1 MGEGGVACAPS
12 QHIMERFPIPE
23 SLCGGKGV
31 LASNPFGAEKK
42 TRNGERGDEVKREDE
57 LGAEIGLELD
67 RRAKKGELEK
77 GELERHRKGELEEGE
92 LHNGELEKGELRN
105 GEFEKGES
113 APKKWRK
120 SEVEVG
126 DRRRRDEAEKGE
138 IISDRRNRREL
149 ERGEFVPDKWKRW
162 QDLEK
167 SQNQSTRGRRVDS
180 EKGDVTER
188 SLKNSQQS
196 SLEDSHRRND
206 RRPCD
211 SDQRKRSSS
220 SRLDGNVHERDAKK
234 SLRVSEVEP
243 GEIKHDNSNGRS
255 RDREGKV
262 GRWHKWQAIESESS
276 NHKHH
281 FDLSDQSGSRTH
293 RKSEEIGRSTNP
305 ERSHR
310 NESSSTSKVP
320 SSSRYSSSR
329 YDDPSFSSRGSH
341 DRQGRSP
348 GHSERSPKERSHHA
362 DHRDRSPRRLER
374 SPHEKSH
381 HSDHRDHTPS
391 RFNRSPRQR
400 ARHHDHRDRTP
411 AHLERSPHDKRHSAD
426 HRESNKK
433 SQGSEKQQSSRHDE
447 RLGRKEYSE
456 KDFLKNKPSRS
467 SCDRSTID
475 RLDKEKRFQSSSRH
489 SSETPPPPPPPVLPP
504 PPLLPAPPPPPSPPL
519 GVIEEPSM
527 EEDMDI
533 SDTPPRDPITS
544 DFDAGK
550 WFYLDHCGIEQGP
563 SKLVDLRRL
572 VDEGVLLSDHLIKHA
587 DSDRWVTV
595 ENAASPLV
603 PLNLPSIVSDVVTQT
618 ASPPEAPGN
627 LLVDAG
633 IICQETSSSMLLQ
646 KEAVKGQSP
655 VIAECLEDYHID
667 ERVET
672 LLGGYTIVGGKELEI
687 IGEALNTTF
696 EHADWEKW
704 GQSEG
709 FSRFKAQTPSIYPRE
724 EGFGGVFK
732 GFSTE
737 SSEIKPVFATSG
749 KDYAGPSGGSS
760 DWFVGRWSCKGGDW
774 KRNDEVGQDKSYRRK
789 LVINESY
796 PLCQMSKSGHEDP
809 RWHRKD
815 DLYYPSRSKRLDLPL
830 WAFSSIDDNTDSTSD
845 PSKSAVASRSAQTKP
860 LSLRGV
866 KGTILP
872 VVRINACVVK
882 DQGSIEPHL
891 KVKTSERHV
900 SKSSRSHSSSD
911 RNSLHEGSSRSRKL
925 HEHDFQSLQRCRTIL
940 NIPKDHICTI
950 DELSVDLG
958 DWFYLDGAGYEH
970 GPLSYLE
977 LQELVGK
984 GAILEQSSVF
994 RKNDNTW
1001 LPITMKLKSSEAVNS
1016 EEEARTSTARFSS
1029 SSLVQLSCNNMST
1042 ASHSFHSLYP
1052 QFIGYTRGKLHELVM
1067 RSYKNREFAAVISE
1081 VLDPWINAKQPKKEM
1096 DKHFPFNSSITK
1108 SSAVLS
1114 HDLSV
1119 SNIWNS
1125 EDGIYREGKRSR
1137 FLVDESDEDSEMEDA
1152 LLSNEKNDWSF
1163 EDLCGEA
1170 DIFQDNATS
1179 QTENGSWGL
1188 LNGHIL
1194 ARVFH
1199 FLKGDMKSLLSSATT
1214 CKHWNASV
1222 NFYRSICRHVDLSSV
1237 GPKCTDTVLQSLMG
1251 GYGKKNLMSLVL
1263 KGCFNV
1269 SAGVLEGILQLF
1281 PHIANVDIRGCNQF
1295 KELQFRYPN
1304 INWIKRSS
1312 SFGAKNQEESYSK
1325 TRSLKQITENNY
1337 LISRTY
1343 RSLSGCLDD
1352 SGDLENF
1359 GISESNSIDRKDFS
1373 SLQFKQGFYKRP
1385 KLLDARKSSELLSRD
1400 AQMRHWLH
1408 RKSENSYK
1416 KMEEFIANSLKDIVK
1431 GKKSDFFMPKIA
1443 KIEDRMRCGYYVR
1456 RGLSSVKDDISRM
1469 CRDAFKSKSQG
1480 DAVDRRKIIMSFIQL
1495 VKRLENPRLI
1505 IQGDELI
1512 KAVKDGSEAGSYF
1525 SESKYKKK
1533 QSKVLSEKKS
1543 INRGINTSYANG
1555 GTDYRAYA
1563 FDREI
1568 KRSLSKLKKREM
1580 DSDSETSEDDGNDFS
1595 EDDRGEDESTASDTE
1610 SDLEIHSGS
1619 GMWDLKGEMDESS
1632 ESVVTDDREW
1642 GARMTKASLV
1652 PPVTRKYE
1660 VIDKY
1665 LIVADEEEVQRKM
1678 QVALPD
1684 DYSEKLLAQKS
1695 GIEESDME
1703 IPEVKDYK
1711 PRKKLGVE
1719 VLEQEVYGIDPYT
1732 HNLLLDSMPEEPDW
1746 PLADRHKFIEESLLR
1761 TLNKQVRHFTGT
1773 GNTPMVYPL
1782 QPVIEEVLKNAEE
1795 VGDRQAIKMCQGI
1808 LKAMRSRPDD
1818 NYVAYRKGLGV
1829 VCNKQEGFEQDDF
1842 VVEFLGEVYPAWK
1855 WFEKQDGI
1863 RALQKNS
1870 QDPAPEFYNIYLE
1883 RPKGDSD
1890 GYDLVVV
1897 DAMHK
1902 ANYASRICHSC
1913 RPNCEAKVTAVDGQY
1928 QIGIY
1933 SLLPIGYG
1941 EEITFDY
1948 NSVTE
1953 SKEEYEAS
1961 VCLCGSQVC
1970 RGSYLN
1976 LSGEGAFEKV
1986 LKDCHGVLDRHK
1998 LILEACEANFVS
2010 QDDYIDLG
2018 RAGLGTCLLAGLP
2031 DWLVAYS
2038 AHLVR
2043 FINFER
2049 TKLPDEILRHNLE
2062 EKRKFFSDICLE
2074 VEKND
2079 AEVQAEGVYNARL
2092 QNIALTLDKVRY
2104 VMRCMFGDPK
2114 KAPPPVEKLT
2124 AEGVVSVLWK
2134 GEGSLVEDLL
2144 HSMAPHVEADL
2155 LSDLKSKIQAHDPS
2169 GSSNIQTELRKSLL
2183 WLRDELRNLPCTYKC
2198 RHDAAADLIHIYAYT
2213 KVFFKIREY
2222 KSFKS
2227 PPVYISPLDLGPKYA
2242 DKMGSG
2248 FQEYCKTYG
2257 ENYCLGQLIYW
2268 YSQMNADPDCRLARA
2283 CKGCLS
2289 PPDISSFYAKSQ
2301 KPLREHVYGPRTMR
2315 FMLSRMEKEPQRPWP
2330 KDRIWL
2336 FKSNPKIF
2344 GSPMLDAVLNK
2355 CPLDKEMMHW
2365 LKTRPSVFQGSWEG

>member
-31 LASNPFGAEKK
+31 LASKPFGAEKK
-42 TRNGERGDEVKREDE
+42 TRNGERGDEAEREDE
-57 LGAEIGLELD
+57 LGAEKGLELE
-67 RRAKKGELEK
+67 RRTKKGELET
-77 GELERHRKGELEEGE
+77 GEPVLERHRKGELEEGE
-92 LHNGELEKGELRN
+92 LHNGELEKGDLRN

-180 EKGDVTER
+180 EKGDVPER

-211 SDQRKRSSS
+211 SDHRKRSSS

-234 SLRVSEVEP
+234 SSRVSEVEP

-262 GRWHKWQAIESESS
+262 GRWPKWQAIESESS

-281 FDLSDQSGSRTH
+281 CDLFDQSRSRTH
-293 RKSEEIGRSTNP
+293 RKSEEIIRSTNP

-310 NESSSTSKVP
+310 SESSSTSKVP
-320 SSSRYSSSR
+320 SSTRYSSSR
-329 YDDPSFSSRGSH
+329 FDDPSFFSRGSH

-391 RFNRSPRQR
+391 RCNRSPRQR

-411 AHLERSPHDKRHSAD
+411 AHLERSPHGIRHSAD

-447 RLGRKEYSE
+447 KFGRKEYSE
-456 KDFLKNKPSRS
+456 KEKDFLKNKSSRS
-467 SCDRSTID
+467 SCDRSTVD
-475 RLDKEKRFQSSSRH
+475 RFDKEKRFQSSSRH
-489 SSETPPPPPPPVLPP
+489 SSETPPPPPPAVLPP
-504 PPLLPAPPPPPSPPL
+504 PPPLPAPPPPPPPS
-519 GVIEEPSM
+519 GVIEEPSSM

-550 WFYLDHCGIEQGP
+550 WFYLDHFGIEQGP
-563 SKLVDLRRL
+563 SKLVDLRQL

-627 LLVDAG
+627 LLVDVG
-633 IICQETSSSMLLQ
+633 IICQETTSSMLLQ
-646 KEAVKGQSP
+646 KEALKKQSP

-672 LLGGYTIVGGKELEI
+672 LLDGYTIVGGKELEI

-704 GQSEG
+704 AQSEAGGPVRTTRYGALPLG
-709 FSRFKAQTPSIYPRE
+709 FSRFKAQTPSIHPRE
-724 EGFGGVFK
+724 EGVGGVFK

-737 SSEIKPVFATSG
+737 ISEIKPVSAPSG
-749 KDYAGPSGGSS
+749 KDYAVPSGGSS

-774 KRNDEVGQDKSYRRK
+774 KRNDEVGQDRSYRRK

-815 DLYYPSRSKRLDLPL
+815 DLYYPSSSSRLDLPL
-830 WAFSSIDDNTDSTSD
+830 WAFSSIDDNTDSNSD

-882 DQGSIEPHL
+882 DQGSTESHM
-891 KVKTSERHV
+891 KVKTSERHL
-900 SKSSRSHSSSD
+900 SKSSRSHSSSSD

-925 HEHDFQSLQRCRTIL
+925 HEHDLQSLQRCQTIL

-977 LQELVGK
+977 LQELVDK

-1029 SSLVQLSCNNMST
+1029 TSLVQSSCNNMSF
-1042 ASHSFHSLYP
+1042 AAHSFHSLHP

-1067 RSYKNREFAAVISE
+1067 RSYKNREFAAVIIFC
-1081 VLDPWINAKQPKKEM
+1081 PYP
-1096 DKHFPFNSSITK
+1096 
-1108 SSAVLS
+1108 
-1114 HDLSV
+1114 
-1119 SNIWNS
+1119 
-1125 EDGIYREGKRSR
+1125 EDGIYREGKRAR
-1137 FLVDESDEDSEMEDA
+1137 FLVDESDEDSEMEEA
-1152 LLSNEKNDWSF
+1152 LLPNEKNDWSF
-1163 EDLCGEA
+1163 EDICGEA
-1170 DIFQDNATS
+1170 DTFEDNAAMP
-1179 QTENGSWGL
+1179 QMENGSWGL
-1188 LNGHIL
+1188 LNGRVL

-1199 FLKGDMKSLLSSATT
+1199 FLKGDMKSLLSSAAT

-1222 NFYRSICRHVDLSSV
+1222 DFYRSICRHVDLSSV
-1237 GPKCTDTVLQSLMG
+1237 GPKCTDIVLQSLMG

-1269 SAGVLEGILQLF
+1269 SAGVLEGILQLY
-1281 PHIANVDIRGCNQF
+1281 PHIANVNIRGCNQF

-1312 SFGAKNQEESYSK
+1312 SFGAKNQEESHSK

-1359 GISESNSIDRKDFS
+1359 GISESNSIDRNDFS

-1408 RKSENSYK
+1408 RKSGNSYK

-1431 GKKSDFFMPKIA
+1431 GKKSEFFMPK
-1443 KIEDRMRCGYYVR
+1443 
-1456 RGLSSVKDDISRM
+1456 
-1469 CRDAFKSKSQG
+1469 
-1480 DAVDRRKIIMSFIQL
+1480 
-1495 VKRLENPRLI
+1495 
-1505 IQGDELI
+1505 
-1512 KAVKDGSEAGSYF
+1512 
-1525 SESKYKKK
+1525 
-1533 QSKVLSEKKS
+1533 VLPKFL
-1543 INRGINTSYANG
+1543 
-1555 GTDYRAYA
+1555 AYA

-1580 DSDSETSEDDGNDFS
+1580 DSDSETSEDVENDFS
-1595 EDDRGEDESTASDTE
+1595 EDDRGEDESTASETE

-1619 GMWDLKGEMDESS
+1619 GMWDLKGEMDESL

-1665 LIVADEEEVQRKM
+1665 LIVADQEEVQRKM

-1695 GIEESDME
+1695 GTEESDME

-1711 PRKKLGVE
+1711 PRKTLGVE

-1746 PLADRHKFIEESLLR
+1746 PLADRHKFIEE
-1761 TLNKQVRHFTGT
+1761 
-1773 GNTPMVYPL
+1773 
-1782 QPVIEEVLKNAEE
+1782 
-1795 VGDRQAIKMCQGI
+1795 
-1808 LKAMRSRPDD
+1808 
-1818 NYVAYRKGLGV
+1818 GLGV

-1842 VVEFLGEVYPAWK
+1842 VVEFLGEVT
-1855 WFEKQDGI
+1855 WFH
-1863 RALQKNS
+1863 
-1870 QDPAPEFYNIYLE
+1870 F
-1883 RPKGDSD
+1883 
-1890 GYDLVVV
+1890 
-1897 DAMHK
+1897 
-1902 ANYASRICHSC
+1902 
-1913 RPNCEAKVTAVDGQY
+1913 
-1928 QIGIY
+1928 
-1933 SLLPIGYG
+1933 LL
-1941 EEITFDY
+1941 
-1948 NSVTE
+1948 
-1953 SKEEYEAS
+1953 
-1961 VCLCGSQVC
+1961 
-1970 RGSYLN
+1970 
-1976 LSGEGAFEKV
+1976 
-1986 LKDCHGVLDRHK
+1986 
-1998 LILEACEANFVS
+1998 
-2010 QDDYIDLG
+2010 
-2018 RAGLGTCLLAGLP
+2018 
-2031 DWLVAYS
+2031 
-2038 AHLVR
+2038 
-2043 FINFER
+2043 
-2049 TKLPDEILRHNLE
+2049 
-2062 EKRKFFSDICLE
+2062 
-2074 VEKND
+2074 
-2079 AEVQAEGVYNARL
+2079 
-2092 QNIALTLDKVRY
+2092 
-2104 VMRCMFGDPK
+2104 
-2114 KAPPPVEKLT
+2114 
-2124 AEGVVSVLWK
+2124 
-2134 GEGSLVEDLL
+2134 
-2144 HSMAPHVEADL
+2144 
-2155 LSDLKSKIQAHDPS
+2155 
-2169 GSSNIQTELRKSLL
+2169 
-2183 WLRDELRNLPCTYKC
+2183 
-2198 RHDAAADLIHIYAYT
+2198 
-2213 KVFFKIREY
+2213 
-2222 KSFKS
+2222 
-2227 PPVYISPLDLGPKYA
+2227 
-2242 DKMGSG
+2242 
-2248 FQEYCKTYG
+2248 
-2257 ENYCLGQLIYW
+2257 
-2268 YSQMNADPDCRLARA
+2268 
-2283 CKGCLS
+2283 
-2289 PPDISSFYAKSQ
+2289 
-2301 KPLREHVYGPRTMR
+2301 
-2315 FMLSRMEKEPQRPWP
+2315 
-2330 KDRIWL
+2330 
-2336 FKSNPKIF
+2336 
-2344 GSPMLDAVLNK
+2344 
-2355 CPLDKEMMHW
+2355 
-2365 LKTRPSVFQGSWEG
+2365 

>member
-31 LASNPFGAEKK
+31 LASKPFGAEKK
-42 TRNGERGDEVKREDE
+42 TRNGERGDEAEREDE
-57 LGAEIGLELD
+57 LGAEKGLELE
-67 RRAKKGELEK
+67 RRTKKGELET
-77 GELERHRKGELEEGE
+77 GEPVLERHRKGELEEGE
-92 LHNGELEKGELRN
+92 LHNGELEKGDLRN

-149 ERGEFVPDKWKRW
+149 ERGEFVADKWKRW

-180 EKGDVTER
+180 EKGDVPER

-211 SDQRKRSSS
+211 SDHRKRSSS

-234 SLRVSEVEP
+234 SSRVSEVEP

-262 GRWHKWQAIESESS
+262 GRWPKWQAIESESS

-281 FDLSDQSGSRTH
+281 CDLFDQSRSRTH
-293 RKSEEIGRSTNP
+293 RKSEEIIRSTNP

-310 NESSSTSKVP
+310 SESSLTSKVP

-329 YDDPSFSSRGSH
+329 FDDPSFFSRGSH

-391 RFNRSPRQR
+391 RCNRSPRQR

-411 AHLERSPHDKRHSAD
+411 AHLERSPHDIRHSAD

-447 RLGRKEYSE
+447 KFGRKEYSE
-456 KDFLKNKPSRS
+456 KEKDFLKNKSSRS
-467 SCDRSTID
+467 SCDRSTVD
-475 RLDKEKRFQSSSRH
+475 RFDKEKRFQSSSRH
-489 SSETPPPPPPPVLPP
+489 SSETPPPPPPAVLPP
-504 PPLLPAPPPPPSPPL
+504 PPPLPAPPPPPPPS
-519 GVIEEPSM
+519 GVIEEPSSM

-550 WFYLDHCGIEQGP
+550 WFYLDHFGIEQGP
-563 SKLVDLRRL
+563 SKLVDLRQL

-627 LLVDAG
+627 LLVDVG
-633 IICQETSSSMLLQ
+633 IICQETTSSMLLQ
-646 KEAVKGQSP
+646 KEALKEQSP

-687 IGEALNTTF
+687 IG
-696 EHADWEKW
+696 
-704 GQSEG
+704 G
-709 FSRFKAQTPSIYPRE
+709 FSRFKAQTPSIHPRE
-724 EGFGGVFK
+724 EGVGGVFK

-737 SSEIKPVFATSG
+737 ISEIKPVSAPSG
-749 KDYAGPSGGSS
+749 KDYAVPSGGSS

-774 KRNDEVGQDKSYRRK
+774 KRNDEVGQDRSYRRK

-815 DLYYPSRSKRLDLPL
+815 DLYYPSSSSRLDLPL
-830 WAFSSIDDNTDSTSD
+830 WAFSSIDDNTDSNSD

-882 DQGSIEPHL
+882 DQGSTESHM
-891 KVKTSERHV
+891 KVKTSERHL
-900 SKSSRSHSSSD
+900 SKSSRSHSSSSD

-925 HEHDFQSLQRCRTIL
+925 HEHDLQSLQRCRTIL

-977 LQELVGK
+977 LQELVDK

-1029 SSLVQLSCNNMST
+1029 TSLVQSSCNNMSF
-1042 ASHSFHSLYP
+1042 AAHSFHSLHP

-1067 RSYKNREFAAVISE
+1067 RSYKNREFAAVIIFC
-1081 VLDPWINAKQPKKEM
+1081 PYP
-1096 DKHFPFNSSITK
+1096 
-1108 SSAVLS
+1108 
-1114 HDLSV
+1114 
-1119 SNIWNS
+1119 
-1125 EDGIYREGKRSR
+1125 EDGIYREGKRAR
-1137 FLVDESDEDSEMEDA
+1137 FLVDESDEDSEMEEA
-1152 LLSNEKNDWSF
+1152 LLPNEKNDWLF
-1163 EDLCGEA
+1163 EDICGEA
-1170 DIFQDNATS
+1170 DTFEDNAAMS

-1188 LNGHIL
+1188 LNGRVL

-1199 FLKGDMKSLLSSATT
+1199 FLKGDMKSLLSSAAT

-1222 NFYRSICRHVDLSSV
+1222 DFYRSICRHVDLSSV
-1237 GPKCTDTVLQSLMG
+1237 GPKCTDIVLQSLMG

-1269 SAGVLEGILQLF
+1269 SAGVLEGILQLY

-1312 SFGAKNQEESYSK
+1312 SFGAKNQEESHSK

-1408 RKSENSYK
+1408 RKSGNSYK

-1431 GKKSDFFMPKIA
+1431 GKKSDFFMPK
-1443 KIEDRMRCGYYVR
+1443 
-1456 RGLSSVKDDISRM
+1456 
-1469 CRDAFKSKSQG
+1469 
-1480 DAVDRRKIIMSFIQL
+1480 
-1495 VKRLENPRLI
+1495 
-1505 IQGDELI
+1505 
-1512 KAVKDGSEAGSYF
+1512 
-1525 SESKYKKK
+1525 
-1533 QSKVLSEKKS
+1533 VLPKFL
-1543 INRGINTSYANG
+1543 
-1555 GTDYRAYA
+1555 AYA

-1580 DSDSETSEDDGNDFS
+1580 DSDSETSEDVENDFS

-1619 GMWDLKGEMDESS
+1619 GMWDLKGEMDESL

-1665 LIVADEEEVQRKM
+1665 LIVADQEEVQRKM

-1695 GIEESDME
+1695 GTEESDME

-1711 PRKKLGVE
+1711 PRKTLGVE

-1746 PLADRHKFIEESLLR
+1746 PLADRHKFIEEIAL
-1761 TLNKQVRHFTGT
+1761 TG
-1773 GNTPMVYPL
+1773 Y
-1782 QPVIEEVLKNAEE
+1782 
-1795 VGDRQAIKMCQGI
+1795 
-1808 LKAMRSRPDD
+1808 
-1818 NYVAYRKGLGV
+1818 
-1829 VCNKQEGFEQDDF
+1829 
-1842 VVEFLGEVYPAWK
+1842 
-1855 WFEKQDGI
+1855 
-1863 RALQKNS
+1863 
-1870 QDPAPEFYNIYLE
+1870 
-1883 RPKGDSD
+1883 
-1890 GYDLVVV
+1890 
-1897 DAMHK
+1897 MH
-1902 ANYASRICHSC
+1902 
-1913 RPNCEAKVTAVDGQY
+1913 Q
-1928 QIGIY
+1928 
-1933 SLLPIGYG
+1933 
-1941 EEITFDY
+1941 
-1948 NSVTE
+1948 
-1953 SKEEYEAS
+1953 
-1961 VCLCGSQVC
+1961 
-1970 RGSYLN
+1970 
-1976 LSGEGAFEKV
+1976 V

-2038 AHLVR
+2038 AHLVVI
-2043 FINFER
+2043 F
-2049 TKLPDEILRHNLE
+2049 
-2062 EKRKFFSDICLE
+2062 
-2074 VEKND
+2074 
-2079 AEVQAEGVYNARL
+2079 A
-2092 QNIALTLDKVRY
+2092 VRY
-2104 VMRCMFGDPK
+2104 VMRCTFGDPK

-2155 LSDLKSKIQAHDPS
+2155 LSDLKSKIQAHNPS

-2183 WLRDELRNLPCTYKC
+2183 CLDYLK
-2198 RHDAAADLIHIYAYT
+2198 H
-2213 KVFFKIREY
+2213 KMQEY
-2222 KSFKS
+2222 KSSKS

-2289 PPDISSFYAKSQ
+2289 LPDISSFYAKSQ
-2301 KPLREHVYGPRTMR
+2301 KQLREHVYGPRTVR

-2330 KDRIWL
+2330 KDHIWL

-2365 LKTRPSVFQGSWEG
+2365 LNNRPSVFQGSWEG